1 MSACTP
7 TNTAPAK
14 VPITPLQTLVNSDST
29 LSLFHRMLLQA
40 NETVLLADKE
50 VTLLIPTNAAL
61 RQAGYSEIVIDSLG
75 ASIIDRILRFQY
87 IPSPVMPDSG
97 SYKAYPTLL
106 GYNIYGMRDS
116 AHHTLF
122 NGITTAGDAIAIGK
136 ALVYRLNGTI
146 QAARD
151 SLVDLFGQDTTLSF
165 LSEVF
170 QRTHLYDSVLIAGNY
185 TLLAP
190 VNNAFR
196 QAGYDSLG
204 VIDSA
209 DVNSL
214 IQLAENQ
221 VLKGS
226 WFTNTLPV
234 LGALPTLGGGSVT
247 VTVSGGAYRFAGAGN
262 TVPASWLSGNQQA
275 GPSLVVH
282 RIDAIILP

>member
-1 MSACTP
+1 M
-7 TNTAPAK
+7 
-14 VPITPLQTLVNSDST
+14 
-29 LSLFHRMLLQA
+29 
-40 NETVLLADKE
+40 
-50 VTLLIPTNAAL
+50 
-61 RQAGYSEIVIDSLG
+61 
-75 ASIIDRILRFQY
+75 LRFQY
-87 IPSPVMPDSG
+87 ITSTVTPDSG
-97 SYKAYPTLL
+97 AYKAYPTLL
-106 GYNIYGMRDS
+106 GYTIYGMRDS
-116 AHHTLF
+116 AHHILF
-122 NGITTAGDAIAIGK
+122 NGVPTAGDAVPVGK
-136 ALVYRLNGTI
+136 ALVYRLTGTI

-170 QRTHLYDSVLIAGNY
+170 RRTNLYDSVLLAGNY

-209 DVNSL
+209 DVNTL

-221 VLKGS
+221 VQKGF
-226 WFTNTLPV
+226 WFTNSFPV
-234 LGALPTLGGGSVT
+234 QGALPSLGGGSVT
-247 VTVSGGAYRFAGAGN
+247 VTVSGGHYRFAGTGN
-262 TVPASWLSGNQQA
+262 TVPANWLSGNQQA